1 MPINP
6 NIALGAQPQQPVNML
21 GQVGQMLALKA
32 ATEEMRGNEDLRAA
46 YAQGGDLNDPEFR
59 RKVMAANPKLGS
71 QLIKTNAETGKL
83 QNEAIAN
90 RIKLSREMLTGVNTP
105 EDYIA
110 WHEANHK
117 DPVLGGYLNQRGV
130 TAEQSRAK
138 IIADLAKPGGLD
150 RLKRESALGATE
162 LQKELMQTE
171 RTRISSGPA
180 YQQAALAQKEFD
192 LKKAESDRIAKI
204 LQGEFPTTVSAP
216 VTSPIMGGG
225 GPTFSAAGSAPISV
239 GGGAPAGANSSI
251 FVNPNVLATQV
262 TPTTAPAPNVNALA
276 GGGDVQQQIAA
287 IDAKINSLMGAGSK
301 AIPIVQAL
309 IAQKNSILTAEKNKY
324 GEITTLEGINP
335 DTNKPETYRARF
347 NNITKQYE
355 AIPKNEPM
363 ISVGETG
370 STSSQL
376 NVAKPPQTPTPFQ
389 SELGTQQARKVV
401 ESRTIAQDAASIIET
416 NDIGR
421 KILDSGA
428 ITGAGANFFVGLNQA
443 LKTAGIDA
451 GYADA
456 AANSQAYVA
465 LMAQNT
471 AKLIKQFG
479 AGTGLSDADR
489 EYAMKAA
496 GGQINLDEKAMRRV
510 LDINDRAARNSIS
523 RHNESVKGIKSDIP
537 LTVEMPK
544 AGSTKVYTSTE
555 QQALEWANSN
565 ANDPRAAQIKQRLGV
580 Q

>member
-204 LQGEFPTTVSAP
+204 LQGESPTTVSAP

-225 GPTFSAAGSAPISV
+225 G
-239 GGGAPAGANSSI
+239 GGAPAGATSSI
-251 FVNPNVLATQV
+251 FVNPASTNVLANQV
-262 TPTTAPAPNVNALA
+262 APTAPTVAPVNSLLNPPA
-276 GGGDVQQQIAA
+276 GQGGVAPVANRIDQITTQLTQLS
-287 IDAKINSLMGAGSK
+287 KINNPA
-301 AIPIVQAL
+301 ANQAMERL
-309 IAQKNSILTAEKNKY
+309 IKEYNILNPEGRIEQNASGELQVINPRTKTAEPVLGKD
-324 GEITTLEGINP
+324 G
-335 DTNKPETYRARF
+335 KPVMGKSTYETAF
-347 NNITKQYE
+347 GSE
-355 AIPKNEPM
+355 
-363 ISVGETG
+363 VGK
-370 STSSQL
+370 SQ
-376 NVAKPPQTPTPFQ
+376 
-389 SELGTQQARKVV
+389 
-401 ESRTIAQDAASIIET
+401 
-416 NDIGR
+416 
-421 KILDSGA
+421 
-428 ITGAGANFFVGLNQA
+428 
-443 LKTAGIDA
+443 
-451 GYADA
+451 
-456 AANSQAYVA
+456 
-465 LMAQNT
+465 
-471 AKLIKQFG
+471 
-479 AGTGLSDADR
+479 
-489 EYAMKAA
+489 
-496 GGQINLDEKAMRRV
+496 
-510 LDINDRAARNSIS
+510 AARNEKIVTQAQAAPDNIRKIDETIAILNKGDATTGLGAEFRTNIDRARALFANDIKAGKRVSETQILDALLGS
-523 RHNESVKGIKSDIP
+523 DVFPMIQSLGVGARGLDTPAEREYLRQVMTGTIQMDTNALIRLSEIRRTLEIRAIEKYNIQFEKGELNKYFETQGLKGEKIQVPESENSSTVITPDNRVIVFPNAAAAAKFRKEAGIK
-537 LTVEMPK
+537 
-544 AGSTKVYTSTE
+544 
-555 QQALEWANSN
+555 
-565 ANDPRAAQIKQRLGV
+565 
-580 Q
+580 

>member
-204 LQGEFPTTVSAP
+204 LQGESPTTVSAP

-225 GPTFSAAGSAPISV
+225 G
-239 GGGAPAGANSSI
+239 GGAPAGATSSI
-251 FVNPNVLATQV
+251 FVNPASTNVLANQV
-262 TPTTAPAPNVNALA
+262 APTAPTVAPVNSLLNPPA
-276 GGGDVQQQIAA
+276 GQGGVAPVANRIDQITTQLTQLS
-287 IDAKINSLMGAGSK
+287 KINNPA
-301 AIPIVQAL
+301 ANQAMERL
-309 IAQKNSILTAEKNKY
+309 IKEYNILNPEGRIEQNASGELQVINPRTKTAEPVLGKD
-324 GEITTLEGINP
+324 G
-335 DTNKPETYRARF
+335 KPVMGKSTYETAF
-347 NNITKQYE
+347 GSE
-355 AIPKNEPM
+355 
-363 ISVGETG
+363 VGK
-370 STSSQL
+370 SQ
-376 NVAKPPQTPTPFQ
+376 
-389 SELGTQQARKVV
+389 
-401 ESRTIAQDAASIIET
+401 
-416 NDIGR
+416 
-421 KILDSGA
+421 
-428 ITGAGANFFVGLNQA
+428 
-443 LKTAGIDA
+443 
-451 GYADA
+451 
-456 AANSQAYVA
+456 
-465 LMAQNT
+465 
-471 AKLIKQFG
+471 
-479 AGTGLSDADR
+479 
-489 EYAMKAA
+489 
-496 GGQINLDEKAMRRV
+496 
-510 LDINDRAARNSIS
+510 AARNEKIVTQAQAAPDNIRKIDETIAILNKGDATTGLGAEFRTNIDRARALFANDIKAGKRVSETQILDALLGS
-523 RHNESVKGIKSDIP
+523 DVFPMIQSLGVGARGLDTPAEREYLRQVMTGTIQMDTNALIRLSEIRRNLEIRAIEKYNIQFEKGELNKYFETQGLKGEKIQVPESENSSTVITPDNRVIVFPNAAAAAKFRKEAGIK
-537 LTVEMPK
+537 
-544 AGSTKVYTSTE
+544 
-555 QQALEWANSN
+555 
-565 ANDPRAAQIKQRLGV
+565 
-580 Q
+580 